1 MDRLKWERNYDG
13 LDDEDMREDTEY
25 KRFLTHVCLFNE
37 TDKYNPSEIFFAD
50 VEGEDELL
58 VEAFVWSKSSDYDMV
73 TKEFA
78 TFDSAKAWARRE
90 LEKRYKR
97 GF

>member
-13 LDDEDMREDTEY
+13 LDDEDMREDAEY
-25 KRFLTHVCLFNE
+25 KRFLTHVCLFSE

-50 VEGEDELL
+50 AEGEDEFL
-58 VEAFVWSKSSDYDMV
+58 VTASVWSKSSDYDMV
-73 TKEFA
+73 TKEFT
-78 TFDSAKAWARRE
+78 TFASAKAWARRE